1 MHPGAVRALPP
12 KPPLRLIL
20 LPSLLLTACGSTP
33 VQPNLPYSISEQDV
47 GTEQSFRGASYGT
60 GERMWTSGTKGTVLH
75 RGRTDGSWSRSSLP
89 AAQELDLRDIDI
101 RLDGE
106 IFAMAAG
113 EAEASRLFFSEGL
126 GQYWQEVLANPDED
140 GFFDSLAFDSAGFGM
155 LVGDP
160 IGGAFTIFT
169 SRNGRDWQRTER
181 VRSPAAEEGEYAF
194 AASGNALI
202 SSQPDAFWLVTGGS
216 RARIW
221 HTESAGAVWFDT
233 GAPDVGGNPSRG
245 WFGIGA
251 GPDGRIIAV
260 GGDYAEP
267 ERPSTFAF
275 LTGNSEWRVHEDA
288 LPGFRSAVCAVPE
301 RPGFW
306 VTVGSHGADWSQD
319 NGASWQTL
327 AIPGGHALT
336 PAGPG
341 QVLVVGGPQQ
351 PHRIVRFD

>member
-1 MHPGAVRALPP
+1 MPP
-12 KPPLRLIL
+12 RRLIL
-20 LPSLLLTACGSTP
+20 LPSLLLAACGSAQ
-33 VQPNLPYSISEQDV
+33 VQTDLPYSVVLQDA
-47 GTEQSFRGASYGT
+47 GLDQSFRGASFGA
-60 GERMWTSGTKGTVLH
+60 GQRMWTSGTQGIILH
-75 RGRTDGSWSRSSLP
+75 RGLGDGSWSRSSPLG
-89 AAQELDLRDIDI
+89 AHELDLRDIDV

-113 EAEASRLFFSEGL
+113 EAEASRLYFSESL
-126 GQYWQEVLANPDED
+126 GQVWQEVLANPDEL

-169 SRNGRDWQRTER
+169 SRNGRAWQRTER
-181 VRSPAAEEGEYAF
+181 GRSPVADEGEYAF

-202 SSQPDAFWLVTGGS
+202 STAPNAFWLVTGGS

-233 GAPDVGGNPSRG
+233 GAPDVGGSPSQG
-245 WFGIGA
+245 WFGIAA
-251 GPDGRIIAV
+251 GPDGRVIAV
-260 GGDYAEP
+260 GGDYAAP
-267 ERPSTFAF
+267 EQPSTFAI
-275 LTGNSEWRVHEDA
+275 LTGGSEWQVHENA

-306 VTVGSHGADWSQD
+306 VAVGSHGADWSQD
-319 NGASWQTL
+319 NGASWQAL

>member
-1 MHPGAVRALPP
+1 VLLLHA
-12 KPPLRLIL
+12 KPHLRLIL
-20 LPSLLLTACGSTP
+20 LPSLLLCACGSAP
-33 VQPNLPYSISEQDV
+33 VQPDLPYSIAEQDV
-47 GTEQSFRGASYGT
+47 GTKQSFRGASFGA
-60 GERMWTSGTKGTVLH
+60 GDRMWTSGTNGTVLH
-75 RGRTDGSWSRSSLP
+75 RGRGDGSWSRSFLP
-89 AAQELDLRDIDI
+89 AALELDLRDIDI

-113 EAEASRLFFSEGL
+113 EAEASRLFYSESL
-126 GQYWQEVLANPDED
+126 GQVWQEVLANPDEL

-160 IGGAFTIFT
+160 IRGAFTIFT
-169 SRNGRDWQRTER
+169 SRNGRTWTRTER

-194 AASGNALI
+194 AASGNALT
-202 SSQPDAFWLVTGGS
+202 STSPDAFWLVTGGS

-233 GAPDVGGNPSRG
+233 AAPDVGGSPSRG

-251 GPDGRIIAV
+251 GPDGQVIAV
-260 GGDYAEP
+260 GGDYAAP
-267 ERPSTFAF
+267 EQPSTFAT
-275 LTGNSEWRVHEDA
+275 LSGNSEWRVYENA

-301 RPGFW
+301 RPGYW
-306 VTVGSHGADWSQD
+306 VAVGSHGADWSQD
-319 NGASWQTL
+319 DGASWQPL

-341 QVLVVGGPQQ
+341 QVLVVGSPQQ
-351 PHRIVRFD
+351 PHRLVHFD